1 MSFVNK
7 VIKGKLIGFHLRGIF
22 SSRNLF
28 GFFAFAGLSLFILV
42 VIVYRGMHD
51 SQAYSENL
59 LASFITE
66 ALFLSATILLYVL
79 AREDYYYYE
88 FTPEALV
95 VRNILK
101 KNYHYALDYYQIVKL
116 TFHRAFG
123 SGDEVVMTFY
133 DKGVV
138 KIKIYSSANFS
149 DDDWIDFK
157 NTLEELDIAIEDP
170 SQKFFIRTSGSMLKS
185 FQRNKA

>member
-28 GFFAFAGLSLFILV
+28 GFFAFTGLGLFILG
-42 VIVYRGMHD
+42 VIIYRWMHD
-51 SQAYSENL
+51 PIAFRENL
-59 LASFITE
+59 ATGVIIE
-66 ALFLSATILLYVL
+66 ALFILATVLLYVL

-95 VRNILK
+95 VRNMLK
-101 KNYHYALDYYQIVKL
+101 RDHRYPLDYYQIVKL

-123 SGDEVVMTFY
+123 SGDEVVITFY
-133 DKGVV
+133 DKGLV
-138 KIKIYSSANFS
+138 KTKIYSSANFS
-149 DDDWIDFK
+149 DDDWVDFK

-170 SQKFFIRTSGSMLKS
+170 SQTFFIRTSGSMLKS
-185 FQRNKA
+185 FQRDKA